1 MAGAY
6 PKNGPSKVFRYLLLL
21 FYSGNLCEFM
31 VDFVYVVGLRLIC
44 SVDLEMISHY
54 MLPLVSMK
62 TISHETPYRIWF
74 GVLRKI
80 MVTCPWH
87 VVRDSKS

>member
-1 MAGAY
+1 
-6 PKNGPSKVFRYLLLL
+6 VVTCV
-21 FYSGNLCEFM
+21 NLWCI
-31 VDFVYVVGLRLIC
+31 FVYVVGLRLIC
-44 SVDLEMISHY
+44 SVDHIHHLEMILHY
-54 MLPLVSMK
+54 TLPLVSVK

-87 VVRDSKS
+87 VVRDSKSLYFVIRHIIR